1 MNTKRVSIKF
11 YRKRVRDLEKVLETI
26 VKHLFIYSFVCLF
39 ILRNWFLIVEIGKF
53 KICRVGEK
61 GADQRRFAV
70 GVQKHSTGSNLISMI
85 LAKNYLYIYRN
96 REI

>member
-1 MNTKRVSIKF
+1 M
-11 YRKRVRDLEKVLETI
+11 
-26 VKHLFIYSFVCLF
+26 
-39 ILRNWFLIVEIGKF
+39 EIGKF